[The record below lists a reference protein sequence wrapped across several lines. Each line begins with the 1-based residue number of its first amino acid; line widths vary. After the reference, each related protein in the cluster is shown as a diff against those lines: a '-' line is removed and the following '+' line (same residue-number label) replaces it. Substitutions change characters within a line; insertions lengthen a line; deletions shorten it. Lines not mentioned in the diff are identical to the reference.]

1 MCCYIPFVVWVWTD
15 GMSNCHCLC
24 SISLYLKNDNS
35 ILRDLSTHSAPAG
48 KVSRSLMQICRD
60 IKLMIVN
67 IKCFFHIYYIHTYK
81 STYYI
86 CFLRSFNSF
95 VGTELLFPFRM
106 LPYGTQVEL
115 PRHPWLYVTRGYS
128 NMLLLHQNWPMYTLQ
143 YLFTLT
149 TIDCEQ
155 GYVHYINCIIITVFT
170 YRHTNAMVKPGYSPY
185 IITQLHFNDSPC
197 TLQLG
202 HV

>member
-1 MCCYIPFVVWVWTD
+1 MCCYTPFVVWVWTD

-35 ILRDLSTHSAPAG
+35 ILRDSSTHSAPAG

-86 CFLRSFNSF
+86 RFLRSFNSF
-95 VGTELLFPFRM
+95 IGTELLFPFRM
-106 LPYGTQVEL
+106 LPSGTQVEL
-115 PRHPWLYVTRGYS
+115 PRHLWLYVTRGYS
-128 NMLLLHQNWPMYTLQ
+128 NMLWILTGDTTSKLTYVHLTIFIYSYNNWLWTGLCSLHKLYYYHSVYMQTYKCNGKTWI
-143 YLFTLT
+143 FTLHYNT
-149 TIDCEQ
+149 T
-155 GYVHYINCIIITVFT
+155 
-170 YRHTNAMVKPGYSPY
+170 S
-185 IITQLHFNDSPC
+185 L
-197 TLQLG
+197 
-202 HV
+202 